1 MCYVIEEADE
11 EYTWL
16 KEMELE
22 ELLVISELEHNESN
36 TILSEEK
43 ETDKEQFSS
52 EIKAIGEL

>member
-36 TILSEEK
+36 TILTEEK

-52 EIKAIGEL
+52 KIKAIGEL